1 MIQLYNYFRSSAS
14 YRVRIALELK
24 AMSFN
29 YIPIHLTRDGGEQ
42 FKPEYRKLN
51 PDALTPTFISQEGHR
66 LTQSLAII
74 EYLEEI
80 KPQPAVLPG
89 TPAERAY
96 IRSIALQIACEI
108 HPLNN
113 LRVLSYL
120 TGAMAVDAEHKSTW
134 YAHWVESGFASIEQK
149 LLDDNMAG
157 TFCFGDTPTLADIC
171 LVPQVFNA
179 ERMKVPL
186 ERYPTIMRITAAA
199 RQVDAFARA
208 EPSLQP
214 DAF

>member
-24 AMSFN
+24 GLSFD
-29 YIPIHLTRDGGEQ
+29 YIPVHLTRDGGEQ
-42 FKPEYRKLN
+42 FKPEYRKIN
-51 PDALTPTFISQEGHR
+51 PDALTPTFISDEGER

-80 KPQPAVLPG
+80 KPEPALLPG
-89 TPAERAY
+89 TAIERAY
-96 IRSIALQIACEI
+96 IRSIALQISCEI

-113 LRVLSYL
+113 LRVLNYL
-120 TGAMAVDAEHKSTW
+120 TGTLSLDAQHKSTW

-149 LLDDNMAG
+149 LNDDKRTG
-157 TFCFGDTPTLADIC
+157 IFCFGDTPTVADIC

-186 ERYPTIMRITAAA
+186 DHYPTIMRITTAA
-199 RQVDAFARA
+199 RQLEAFARA

>member
-24 AMSFN
+24 GLSFD

-42 FKPEYRKLN
+42 FKAEYRKLN
-51 PDALTPTFISQEGHR
+51 PDALVPTFISDDGHN

-80 KPQPAVLPG
+80 RPEPALLPG
-89 TPAERAY
+89 SPAERAY
-96 IRSIALQIACEI
+96 VRSLALQIACEI

-113 LRVLSYL
+113 LRVLNYL
-120 TGAMAVDAEHKSTW
+120 TGDLSLSAEQKASW
-134 YAHWVESGFASIEQK
+134 YAHWIDTGFASIEQK
-149 LLDDNMAG
+149 LNDDKMTGAL
-157 TFCFGDTPTLADIC
+157 CFRDGPTLADIC

-186 ERYPTIMRITAAA
+186 DRYPTIMRITTAA
-199 RQVDAFARA
+199 RQLEAFARA
-208 EPSLQP
+208 EPSIQP

>member
-14 YRVRIALELK
+14 YRVRITLELK
-24 AMSFN
+24 GLSFD

-42 FKPEYRKLN
+42 LRPEYRKLN
-51 PDALTPTFISQEGHR
+51 PDALVPTFISQEGHR

-74 EYLEEI
+74 EYLEEM

-89 TPAERAY
+89 SAAERAY

-108 HPLNN
+108 HPLDN
-113 LRVLSYL
+113 LRVLNYL
-120 TGAMAVDAEHKSTW
+120 TGTLSVDAERRSSW
-134 YAHWVESGFASIEQK
+134 YAHWVESGFESLEQK
-149 LLDDNMAG
+149 LNDDGMTG

-186 ERYPTIMRITAAA
+186 ERFPTIMRITAAA
-199 RQVDAFARA
+199 RQVEAFARA
-208 EPSLQP
+208 DPSVQP